1 MSNKNEGKLRSDGSP
16 CETNEQCK
24 SNICH
29 NEVCISEE
37 ENEKIHNELNND
49 FFQMR
54 EELDNIINNSKSNK
68 DEIESIEEEIEKIE
82 QLIIDRRQEEKNILT
97 RLRKKQKILLK
108 YIDLQQN
115 SLDDNGI
122 IDEKLIKEVNI
133 VKDDA
138 SKLIKQQ
145 KELANLINYHHSELY
160 EVRKK
165 LEEKQKV
172 GKKYTREI
180 GTILKDTSDR
190 SKKYKEL
197 QKTKSNKKDKEE
209 ICPICLGPILQDEIY
224 EVCPNAKCNTKF
236 HKDCIE
242 QFCISTDI
250 KEKYDYNQEVDI
262 IDEEGFQVIDS
273 NGNIVTRPLDVEYY
287 VQKKC
292 PLCGE
297 SWEEFCKNYIK
308 EVEEEITSN
317 FNFRPI
323 TPTFMDLNIIAEAN
337 RSPSNFSHSPNSPF
351 SVPSRSS
358 SRSRYST
365 PNNSGFNSPTGS
377 PTRKGGK
384 KRRTNKRKINKRKTK
399 KRKSLKRKINNKRK

>member
-37 ENEKIHNELNND
+37 ENEELYNKLNND
-49 FFQMR
+49 YLEMR
-54 EELDNIINNSKSNK
+54 KELDNINTDIELNK
-68 DEIESIEEEIEKIE
+68 EEIWGIEEEIEQRE
-82 QLIIDRRQEEKNILT
+82 QFIIDKRTEKKKKNAI
-97 RLRKKQKILLK
+97 LRKKERI
-108 YIDLQQN
+108 IDLI
-115 SLDDNGI
+115 DNCDGPLNEELKKERNAARGEVI
-122 IDEKLIKEVNI
+122 KLIKE
-133 VKDDA
+133 
-138 SKLIKQQ
+138 Q
-145 KELANLINYHHSELY
+145 KEIANLISYHHNKLY
-160 EVRKK
+160 EVKKK
-165 LEEKQKV
+165 LEEKQKL
-172 GKKYTREI
+172 GKEYIREI
-180 GTILKDTSDR
+180 GTILKDTSDT

-209 ICPICLGPILQDEIY
+209 ICPICLGPILQVPKSS

-236 HKDCIE
+236 HNDCIKS
-242 QFCISTDI
+242 FCISTNKREI
-250 KEKYDYNQEVDI
+250 YDYNQQVDI

-273 NGNIVTRPLDVEYY
+273 NGNIVTQPLDVEYY
-287 VQKKC
+287 VKKKC

-308 EVEEEITSN
+308 EDEEEFPDN
-317 FNFRPI
+317 LNFRPI
-323 TPTFMDLNIIAEAN
+323 QYTLTDLNRIAEAN

-384 KRRTNKRKINKRKTK
+384 KRRTNKRKTKRKK
-399 KRKSLKRKINNKRK
+399 IKRKSYKKIKH

>member
-37 ENEKIHNELNND
+37 ENEELYNKLNND
-49 FFQMR
+49 YLEMR
-54 EELDNIINNSKSNK
+54 KELDNINTNIELNK
-68 DEIESIEEEIEKIE
+68 EEIWGIEEEIEQRE
-82 QLIIDRRQEEKNILT
+82 QFIIDKRTEKKKKNAI
-97 RLRKKQKILLK
+97 LRKKERI
-108 YIDLQQN
+108 IDLI
-115 SLDDNGI
+115 DNCDGPLNEELKKERNAARGEVI
-122 IDEKLIKEVNI
+122 KLIKE
-133 VKDDA
+133 
-138 SKLIKQQ
+138 Q
-145 KELANLINYHHSELY
+145 KEIANLISYHHNKLY
-160 EVRKK
+160 EVKKK

-172 GKKYTREI
+172 GKEYIREI
-180 GTILKDTSDR
+180 GTILKDTSDT

-209 ICPICLGPILQDEIY
+209 ICPICLGPILQDESY
-224 EVCPNAKCNTKF
+224 GVCPNAKCNTKF
-236 HKDCIE
+236 HNDCIE
-242 QFCISTDI
+242 SFCISTNKREI
-250 KEKYDYNQEVDI
+250 YDYNQQVDI

-273 NGNIVTRPLDVEYY
+273 NGNIVTQPLDVEYY
-287 VQKKC
+287 VKKKC

-308 EVEEEITSN
+308 EDEEEITNN

-365 PNNSGFNSPTGS
+365 PNNSGFNSPIGS

-384 KRRTNKRKINKRKTK
+384 KRRTKKRKTK
-399 KRKSLKRKINNKRK
+399 RKKIKRKSYKKK